1 MRPVTFF
8 GFLTVVLAL
17 SAACESDDSATRD
30 MKCLEVRVSAYN
42 SLPYQTRPGTPGNI
56 TAWGD
61 TLKHDVAS
69 IAVSRDLIDSGLV
82 YGTRVF
88 IQGFEDTFVVNDKMN
103 RRYKMTIDVYMQKD
117 VKRARKF
124 GRQRRTICWEINV
137 PEDSPEAGNQR

>member
-1 MRPVTFF
+1 MKPIRFIGLLIAVSILLMRC
-8 GFLTVVLAL
+8 G
-17 SAACESDDSATRD
+17 SDESVNKD

-82 YGTRVF
+82 YGTQVF

-103 RRYKMTIDVYMQKD
+103 IRYKRAIDIFMQKD
-117 VKRARKF
+117 VKRARNF
-124 GRQRRTICWEINV
+124 GRQKRTICWEIIV
-137 PEDSPEAGNQR
+137 PRDSA